1 MRIVAETTILKR
13 KYEQEVALRP
23 DFGFFDQVWV
33 QDALHVHWA
42 YLQDAH
48 GNVLL
53 RLPFS
58 KKLGVT
64 AYLQPLFMRELK
76 LLHEDQNKDVL
87 RFLQRKGLLHLNLA
101 GSEPDASYKGMYQVL
116 KWEQGIDAIRS
127 AYSANIKRVLKKATN
142 LQLETISYQAFQ
154 EFFTAQKGENLG
166 NLNAAAWQ
174 RLSHL
179 FALAQEKDAATCYG
193 AFEQGSLVAVAL
205 FFNWNNKLYFM
216 KGTLNAAGKD
226 IGALVFI
233 LDAVLEKS
241 AATHHTLD
249 FIGSNQTSIA
259 QFYRKFGA
267 KDAYYQVV
275 KGCLPFV

>member
-1 MRIVAETTILKR
+1 MRIVAETTSLKR
-13 KYEQEVALRP
+13 KYEQEVASRSE
-23 DFGFFDQVWV
+23 FGFFEQLWV
-33 QDALHVHWA
+33 QDALHVNWC
-42 YLQDAH
+42 YLQNNT
-48 GNVLL
+48 GELLL

-58 KKLGVT
+58 RKFGAK
-64 AYLQPLFMRELK
+64 AYLQPLFMRELC
-76 LLHEDQNKDVL
+76 LLQQAQKKEVL
-87 RFLQRKGLLHLNLA
+87 NFLRRKGLLHLNLA
-101 GSEPDASYKGMYQVL
+101 GSLLEASNKGVYQIL
-116 KWEQGIDAIRS
+116 KWKQGIEEIRS
-127 AYSANIKRVLKKATN
+127 GYSDNLKRVLKKTTS
-142 LQLETISYQAFQ
+142 LQLESINYQAFQ
-154 EFFTAQKGENLG
+154 AFFVTQKGENLG

-179 FALAQEKDAATCYG
+179 FAVAQEKDAAICYG

-216 KGTLNAAGKD
+216 KGTLNAEGKE

-241 AATHHTLD
+241 TTTHHSLD
-249 FIGSNQTSIA
+249 FIGSNQESIA

-275 KGCLPFV
+275 KGLLPFV

>member
-1 MRIVAETTILKR
+1 MRIVAETTTLKR
-13 KYEQEVALRP
+13 RYEQEVALRP
-23 DFGFFDQVWV
+23 DFGFFDQIWV
-33 QDALHVHWA
+33 QDTLHDHWA
-42 YLQDAH
+42 YLQDAY

-58 KKLGVT
+58 KKLGIT

-76 LLHEDQNKDVL
+76 LLHEDQKKDVL
-87 RFLQRKGLLHLNLA
+87 HFLRRKGLLHLNIA
-101 GSEPDASYKGMYQVL
+101 GSEPDATNQGMYQVL
-116 KWEQGIDAIRS
+116 NWEQGIDAIRF
-127 AYSANIKRVLKKATN
+127 AYSANIKRGLKKATN
-142 LQLETISYQAFQ
+142 LQLETISYQVFQ

-179 FALAQEKDAATCYG
+179 FALAQEKDTANCYG

-216 KGTLNAAGKD
+216 KGTLNAAGKNN
-226 IGALVFI
+226 GALMFI
-233 LDAVLEKS
+233 IDAVLEKS
-241 AATHHTLD
+241 FTTHHSLD
-249 FIGSNQTSIA
+249 FIGSNQESIA

-267 KDAYYQVV
+267 IDAYYQVV
-275 KGCLPFV
+275 KGLLPFV

>member
-1 MRIVAETTILKR
+1 MRIVAETTSLKR

-23 DFGFFDQVWV
+23 DFGFFDQIWV
-33 QDALHVHWA
+33 QDALHDHWA
-42 YLQDAH
+42 YLQDAQ

-58 KKLGVT
+58 KKFGVT

-76 LLHEDQNKDVL
+76 LLHEDQKKDVL

-101 GSEPDASYKGMYQVL
+101 GSVLEDSNKGAYQIL
-116 KWEQGIDAIRS
+116 NWEQGIDAIRS

-142 LQLETISYQAFQ
+142 LKLETISYQVFQ
-154 EFFTAQKGENLG
+154 DFFTAQKGENLG

-179 FALAQEKDAATCYG
+179 FAVAQEKDAAICYG

-216 KGTLNAAGKD
+216 KGTLNAEGKE
-226 IGALVFI
+226 IGALVFV

-241 AATHHTLD
+241 TITHQSLD
-249 FIGSNQTSIA
+249 FIGSNQESIA

-275 KGCLPFV
+275 KGLLPFV

>member
-1 MRIVAETTILKR
+1 MRIVAETTSLKR

-23 DFGFFDQVWV
+23 DFGFFEQLWV
-33 QDALHVHWA
+33 QDALHVNWC
-42 YLQDAH
+42 YLQNNK
-48 GNVLL
+48 GELLL

-58 KKLGVT
+58 RKFLAK
-64 AYLQPLFMRELK
+64 AYLQPLFMRELC
-76 LLHEDQNKDVL
+76 LLQETQKKEVL
-87 RFLQRKGLLHLNLA
+87 NFLRRRGLLHLNLA
-101 GSEPDASYKGMYQVL
+101 GSLLEASNKGVYQIL
-116 KWEQGIDAIRS
+116 KWEQGIEEIRS
-127 AYSANIKRVLKKATN
+127 GYSDNIKRVLKKTTS
-142 LQLETISYQAFQ
+142 LQLESINYQAFQ
-154 EFFTAQKGENLG
+154 DFFVAQKGENLG

-179 FALAQEKDAATCYG
+179 FAVAQEKDAAICYG

-216 KGTLNAAGKD
+216 KGTLNAEGKE

-241 AATHHTLD
+241 TTTHHSLD
-249 FIGSNQTSIA
+249 FIGSNQESIA

-275 KGCLPFV
+275 KGLLPFV